1 MPLSCLL
8 PLQSP
13 RVPQPQ
19 TLRRGLLLCAL
30 ACGLAAQA
38 PVFPLGPTTLAGQM
52 NLVWQ
57 GYPSFAAP
65 YSGPLSLPPA
75 GEFRNTRVLT
85 LSSVTR
91 VSATWEVHFDLE
103 AANGRPLGGATGLA
117 GITNLDVTRN
127 LVDALVPAVYI
138 ARLYAERRTHAS
150 TVRVGRLD
158 LVDDFDQNSV
168 LGDAHRQFLNWSMNV
183 NPAWDYAADTR
194 GYTDAAEFE
203 SGAWSFAY
211 ALMPRTP
218 NGMRLDWNSTSL
230 IVQRQLAW
238 RGATLRLLGYANHAR
253 VGQYDQAGTRVDA
266 HHRWLWKQGAGL
278 NLEYR
283 LASHLRL
290 GARLGA
296 NNDAVEDYAN
306 TEAENSASAGLAWR
320 AGQNRFGAAL
330 ATNGLSAAH
339 AAYLA
344 RGGLGFLL
352 GDGALHYGRETLA
365 EAFWTRPISA
375 LASWGPDL
383 QWIRNPGYN
392 HDRGPVL
399 VFGLRAHMD
408 F

>member
-1 MPLSCLL
+1 MLRFVP
-8 PLQSP
+8 SP
-13 RVPQPQ
+13 RLSRRAVP
-19 TLRRGLLLCAL
+19 LLAL
-30 ACGLAAQA
+30 GSALAAQA
-38 PVFPLGPTTLAGQM
+38 PALRWGPTTLAGQM

-57 GYPSFAAP
+57 SYPSFAAQ
-65 YSGPLSLPPA
+65 YAGPLSLPA
-75 GEFRNTRVLT
+75 AAEFRNTRVFTLTTTTT
-85 LSSVTR
+85 LSP
-91 VSATWEVHFDLE
+91 TWNVGFDIE

-127 LVDALVPAVYI
+127 LVDRLAPSVYL
-138 ARLYAERRTHAS
+138 ARLYAERRTRRFAF
-150 TVRVGRLD
+150 RIGRLD
-158 LVDDFDQNSV
+158 LADKFDHNSV

-183 NPAWDYAADTR
+183 DPAWDYAADTR
-194 GYTDAAEFE
+194 GYTDAVELE
-203 SGAWSFAY
+203 RGAWSFAY

-218 NGMRLDWNSTSL
+218 NGMRLDWKSSSL
-230 IVQRQLAW
+230 IVQRRLAW
-238 RGATLRLLGYANHAR
+238 GRATMRLLGYANYAR

-306 TEAENSASAGLAWR
+306 TEAENSASAGLAGR

-330 ATNGLSAAH
+330 ASNGLSAAH

-352 GDGALHYGRETLA
+352 GDGALHYGRETIA
-365 EAFWTRPISA
+365 EAYWTRPLNA
-375 LASWGPDL
+375 LASVGPDL

-399 VFGLRAHMD
+399 VFGLRAHAD